1 MMFLQEDAQGKD
13 HSEKIIGEV
22 DWKERY
28 LVLGATGYEANEE
41 SQEVGGAE
49 FFRMMSLGGARRQ
62 KLEGYTLTRA
72 GRFSESL
79 PRK

>member
-13 HSEKIIGEV
+13 HSEKIIEV
-22 DWKERY
+22 DWKESD